1 MINLSQEE
9 IIAIY
14 LSLKIAFFAFQLLI
28 MKTMYNLI
36 YLILELLSF
45 VDNTY
50 LSNFVNTFGVTYV
63 ISVSLA

>member
-1 MINLSQEE
+1 
-9 IIAIY
+9 
-14 LSLKIAFFAFQLLI
+14 

-50 LSNFVNTFGVTYV
+50 LSNFVNTFGVT
-63 ISVSLA
+63 

>member
-1 MINLSQEE
+1 
-9 IIAIY
+9 
-14 LSLKIAFFAFQLLI
+14 
-28 MKTMYNLI
+28 MYNLI

-63 ISVSLA
+63 ISVDTFEKNVDI

>member
-1 MINLSQEE
+1 
-9 IIAIY
+9 
-14 LSLKIAFFAFQLLI
+14 

-63 ISVSLA
+63 ISVSLAWHVWKECWHLA